1 MFHVKHNKG
10 GQYMALSEFEK
21 TMKRANRLLYNS
33 KKIGISNDSIER
45 MKNALNV
52 LYSSLEKD
60 GVKVKNKEIFTKS
73 KKLDK
78 RQENLLMGLADTL
91 LKDKSADIK
100 KTLSNRNRINQ
111 IKKEQGLKT
120 DKEVIE
126 FFDIMKRTK
135 NDTIVSKMLDS
146 DQVKT
151 MYDLAREKG
160 MTGNQI
166 NELINNAVK
175 ENVRK
180 QLSNKGYVERTDQLA
195 IDIRKMIRKFK
206 NDSIK

>member
-1 MFHVKHNKG
+1 
-10 GQYMALSEFEK
+10 MAKKTAKNHLSNFEK

-33 KKIGISNDSIER
+33 KKMGISNDSIER

-60 GVKVKNKEIFTKS
+60 GVKVRNKEVFTKS

-100 KTLSNRNRINQ
+100 KTLSDRNRIEQ
-111 IKKEQGLKT
+111 IKKEQGLET

-166 NELINNAVK
+166 NDLINNAVK
-175 ENVRK
+175 DNVRK

-206 NDSIK
+206 KWFN

>member
-1 MFHVKHNKG
+1 
-10 GQYMALSEFEK
+10 MAKKTTKNHLSEFEK

-33 KKIGISNDSIER
+33 KKMGISNDSIER

-60 GVKVKNKEIFTKS
+60 GIKVKNKEVFTKS

-100 KTLSNRNRINQ
+100 KTLSDRNRINQ
-111 IKKEQGLKT
+111 IKKEQGLST

-151 MYDLAREKG
+151 MYDIAREKG
-160 MTGNQI
+160 MSGNQI
-166 NELINNAVK
+166 NDLINNAVK

-206 NDSIK
+206 KWFN

>member
-1 MFHVKHNKG
+1 
-10 GQYMALSEFEK
+10 
-21 TMKRANRLLYNS
+21 MKRANRLLYNS
-33 KKIGISNDSIER
+33 KKMGISNDSIER
-45 MKNALNV
+45 MKNALKV

-60 GVKVKNKEIFTKS
+60 GVKVKNKEVFTKS

-78 RQENLLMGLADTL
+78 KQENLLMGLADSL

-100 KTLSNRNRINQ
+100 KTLSDKTRINQ
-111 IKKEQGLKT
+111 IKKEQGLET
-120 DKEVIE
+120 DKQVIE
-126 FFDIMKRTK
+126 FFDLMKRTK
-135 NDTIVSKMLDS
+135 HDTIVSKMLDS

-160 MTGNQI
+160 MTGEQV

-175 ENVRK
+175 DNVRS
-180 QLSNKGYVERTDQLA
+180 QLSNKGYVERNDQLA

-206 NDSIK
+206 NDSIE

>member
-1 MFHVKHNKG
+1 
-10 GQYMALSEFEK
+10 MAKKNTTNHLSDFEK

-33 KKIGISNDSIER
+33 KKMGISNDSIER

-60 GVKVKNKEIFTKS
+60 GVKVKNKEVFTKS

-100 KTLSNRNRINQ
+100 KTLSDRNRINQ
-111 IKKEQGLKT
+111 IKKEQGLET

-151 MYDLAREKG
+151 MYDLAKEKG
-160 MTGNQI
+160 MSGDQVN
-166 NELINNAVK
+166 NLINNAVK
-175 ENVRK
+175 ENVRR

-206 NDSIK
+206 NDSIE

>member
-1 MFHVKHNKG
+1 MANKT
-10 GQYMALSEFEK
+10 APKKTTKNHLSEFEK

-33 KKIGISNDSIER
+33 KKMGISNDSIER

-60 GVKVKNKEIFTKS
+60 GVKVKNKEVFTKS

-100 KTLSNRNRINQ
+100 KTLSDRNRINQ
-111 IKKEQGLKT
+111 IKKEQGLET

-135 NDTIVSKMLDS
+135 NDTIISKMLDS

-151 MYDLAREKG
+151 MYDLARDKG
-160 MTGNQI
+160 MTGNQV
-166 NELINNAVK
+166 NDLINNAVK

-180 QLSNKGYVERTDQLA
+180 QLANKGYVERTDQLA

-206 NDSIK
+206 NDSIE

>member
-1 MFHVKHNKG
+1 
-10 GQYMALSEFEK
+10 MALSEFEK

-33 KKIGISNDSIER
+33 KKMGISNDSIER

-60 GVKVKNKEIFTKS
+60 GVKVRNKEVFTKS

-100 KTLSNRNRINQ
+100 KTLSDRNRINQ
-111 IKKEQGLKT
+111 IKKEQGLST

-160 MTGNQI
+160 MSGNQI
-166 NELINNAVK
+166 NDLINNAVK

>member
-1 MFHVKHNKG
+1 
-10 GQYMALSEFEK
+10 MALSEFEK

-33 KKIGISNDSIER
+33 KKMGISNDSIER

-60 GVKVKNKEIFTKS
+60 GVKVKNKEVFTKS

-100 KTLSNRNRINQ
+100 KTLSDRNRINQ
-111 IKKEQGLKT
+111 IKKEQGLET

-151 MYDLAREKG
+151 MYDIAREKG
-160 MTGNQI
+160 MTRNQV
-166 NELINNAVK
+166 NDLINNAVK
-175 ENVRK
+175 ENVRR

>member
-1 MFHVKHNKG
+1 
-10 GQYMALSEFEK
+10 MALSEFEK

-33 KKIGISNDSIER
+33 KKMGISNDSIER

-60 GVKVKNKEIFTKS
+60 GVKVKNKEVFTKS

-100 KTLSNRNRINQ
+100 KTLSDRNRINQ
-111 IKKEQGLKT
+111 IKKEQGLST

-160 MTGNQI
+160 MSGNQI
-166 NELINNAVK
+166 NDLINNAVK